1 MWRQKISGSKC
12 LARLTKSVKSGLKWE
27 TLSICHL
34 KRDEDVPSQPPV
46 SVFSHTHEHLHMCAH
61 THANICMHITHTTH
75 TQGER
80 ERGGWGDKTMNMFL
94 NRNAIQFIFHIH
106 PLRVKVR
113 DWSPLTYRSNLVCL
127 GYLKCLQCSLKLAVL
142 VIGYVWVWRGRRG
155 RVTLRSNSGDVLSLL
170 KCRSY
175 QPSLQTLEYKNHLN
189 YFIQMLRQTLKIIL
203 SKPLHYSNSHIT
215 LNSKQS

>member
-1 MWRQKISGSKC
+1 MFNLNPQPLYFHTLTSTYTCGLIHMQTYACIS
-12 LARLTKSVKSGLKWE
+12 R
-27 TLSICHL
+27 I
-34 KRDEDVPSQPPV
+34 P
-46 SVFSHTHEHLHMCAH
+46 
-61 THANICMHITHTTH
+61 HIHK
-75 TQGER
+75 ER
-80 ERGGWGDKTMNMFL
+80 ERERAGWGDKAMNMFL

-106 PLRVKVR
+106 PPRVKVR
-113 DWSPLTYRSNLVCL
+113 DWSTLTYRSNLVCL

-142 VIGYVWVWRGRRG
+142 VIGYVWVWRGCRG
-155 RVTLRSNSGDVLSLL
+155 KVTLRSNSGDVLSLL

-175 QPSLQTLEYKNHLN
+175 QPSLQTLEHKNHLN